1 MPIEALEQR
10 RHGIRIDP
18 SDDAKDSAR
27 EFCSGALGLEADSGR
42 PNIPG
47 IPGFR
52 MYAGDGEQPTRIH
65 LMGAAGESPVAR
77 SAEEDPTRP
86 HAALAVEDIQ
96 EARRERESRGIRH
109 WTIEGLVGENP
120 DQVFVPDL
128 LGNVIELHRIGA
140 CRCNRVTLEAQAQ
153 AQARSIAPAPSSRL
167 PAGRRE
173 APFVPGARGP
183 EAPSAG
189 RGNISHP

>member
-1 MPIEALEQR
+1 M
-10 RHGIRIDP
+10 
-18 SDDAKDSAR
+18 R
-27 EFCSGALGLEADSGR
+27 EFCSGALGLDADSGR

-47 IPGFR
+47 ISGFR
-52 MYAGDGEQPTRIH
+52 MHAGDGEQRTRIH
-65 LMGAAGESPVAR
+65 RMGAAGESPVAR

-86 HAALAVEDIQ
+86 HVALAVEDLQ
-96 EARRERESRGIRH
+96 EARRERESRGTRH

-120 DQVFVPDL
+120 DQVFVPDPFD
-128 LGNVIELHRIGA
+128 NVIELHHRIGA
-140 CRCNRVTLEAQAQ
+140 CRCNRVTFEAQG
-153 AQARSIAPAPSSRL
+153 RSSAPVPPSRL

-183 EAPSAG
+183 EVPSAG

>member
-1 MPIEALEQR
+1 MPIEALELH
-10 RHGIRIDP
+10 RHGIRIGP
-18 SDDAKDSAR
+18 SDDAR

-42 PNIPG
+42 PNLPG

-52 MYAGDGEQPTRIH
+52 MYAGDGEQPTRIP

-86 HAALAVEDIQ
+86 HVALAVEDIQ
-96 EARRERESRGIRH
+96 EARRELESRGIRH

-120 DQVFVPDL
+120 DQVFVPDPFD
-128 LGNVIELHRIGA
+128 NVIELHRIGA
-140 CRCNRVTLEAQAQ
+140 CRCNRVTLEAQ

-183 EAPSAG
+183 EVPSAG